1 MLQKSNFGT
10 SRRKGMDGH
19 KKQREQSAKMIP
31 SWPYGRKGMPGLL
44 LRLLRDRLLIQ
55 SASGRRV

>member
-1 MLQKSNFGT
+1 
-10 SRRKGMDGH
+10 MDGH
-19 KKQREQSAKMIP
+19 KKQWEQSAKMIP
-31 SWPYGRKGMPGLL
+31 SWPYGRKGRPGML